1 MAGAADGPVTR
12 GKVIA
17 DLAAAVAPGGECLA
31 GIAVPRGQPELA
43 GPVASDPV
51 VNLVAGSRED
61 TEALLDVTK
70 PGGALVSAT
79 SPGGEFPERDAT
91 VIFFSV
97 RSGPVQLA
105 HILGRVEV
113 GHVRLDI
120 SDRCPLADARR
131 VHEQSEAGAIR
142 GRVLLIPER

>member
-1 MAGAADGPVTR
+1 VTR
-12 GKVIA
+12 GKVIT
-17 DLAAAVAPGGECLA
+17 DLAAAVAPGGGCLA
-31 GIAVPRGQPELA
+31 AITVPRGQPELA

-79 SPGGEFPERDAT
+79 SPCGEFPERDAG

-97 RSGPVQLA
+97 RSDPVQLA
-105 HILGRVEV
+105 HIPRSGRS
-113 GHVRLDI
+113 RPC
-120 SDRCPLADARR
+120 SAR
-131 VHEQSEAGAIR
+131 H
-142 GRVLLIPER
+142 